1 MNFLYK
7 LMKKDPNDREG
18 AILVTSVMGIV
29 INLIIASVK
38 LVIGAAVSS
47 IAIISEGVNNAT
59 DAVTSVLA
67 VVGTKLSGKRPDR
80 KHPFGY
86 GRIEYLTSLV
96 ISVIIIVSGFEMFT
110 SSVRLI
116 IHPEPISISYTTL
129 IIIALSGVI
138 KYIQGTYTVK
148 VGRRV
153 DSGSLVAVGTECRS
167 DSLVSLVTI
176 ISALVFLISGVSVDA
191 YAGAITS
198 LFILKAGIEVLMDTV
213 SHILGE
219 AGRKELADMLYR
231 EIRSTDGIINAA
243 DMMLHNYGPDSYSG
257 SVNVELDHKLT
268 VGEAYA
274 FLHELQLRIM
284 HEHNVVMV
292 FGIYAVNNDDADSK
306 LLRERIAEFVRKNEH
321 ILSFHAVYID
331 RKDMKIYCDF
341 TVDYQLSDPEAV
353 DDAFTRYMKE
363 LYPEYAL
370 ELTIETDFV

>member
-7 LMKKDPNDREG
+7 LMKKDPHDREG
-18 AILVTSVMGIV
+18 AILVTSVMGI
-29 INLIIASVK
+29 IMNLIIAAIK
-38 LVIGAAVSS
+38 LIIGAAVSS

-59 DAVTSVLA
+59 DAVTSVMA
-67 VVGTKLSGKRPDR
+67 VAGTKLSAKRPDK

-86 GRIEYLTSLV
+86 GRIEYLTSLL
-96 ISVIIIVSGFEMFT
+96 ISVLIIVSGFEMFT

-116 IHPEPISISYTTL
+116 IRPEPISISYTTL
-129 IIIALSGVI
+129 LIIALSGVI
-138 KYIQGTYTVK
+138 KYVQGTYTVK
-148 VGRRV
+148 VGKRV

-176 ISALVFLISGVSVDA
+176 ISSVIFLVSGVSVDA
-191 YAGAITS
+191 YAGAVTS
-198 LFILKAGIEVLMDTV
+198 LFILKAGIEVLLDTV
-213 SHILGE
+213 SQILGE
-219 AGRKELADMLYR
+219 AGKKDLADMLYR
-231 EIRSTDGIINAA
+231 EIRSTEGILNAA

-292 FGIYAVNNDDADSK
+292 FGIYAVNNDEDDSR
-306 LLRERIAEFVRKNEH
+306 LLRERIAEFVRKTEH

-331 RKDMKIYCDF
+331 RSAMRIYCDF
-341 TVDYQLSDPEAV
+341 TVDYQLPDPDAV
-353 DDAFTRYMKE
+353 DREFTQYMKE
-363 LYPEYAL
+363 LYPEYSL